1 MIFDFLFY
9 ELFYKIQQTN
19 RMVINKIA
27 SSILEVFG
35 IVLYH
40 IFRIVLIEVKLYV
53 IRGTVVTL
61 EYNYQKMVFVK

>member
-40 IFRIVLIEVKLYV
+40 IFRIGLSEVKLY
-53 IRGTVVTL
+53 IRRTVVTL